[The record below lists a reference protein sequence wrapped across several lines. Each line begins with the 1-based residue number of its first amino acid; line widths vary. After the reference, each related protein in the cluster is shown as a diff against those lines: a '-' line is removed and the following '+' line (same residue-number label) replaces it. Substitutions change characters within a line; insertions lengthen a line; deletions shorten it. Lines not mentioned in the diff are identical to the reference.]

1 MSDDTFIP
9 EDENLD
15 DTLPEGSIEELMGEN
30 VEPKAEAEPEA
41 EAEEPAEEPAAEEP
55 APAAEAAEP
64 ASQPELG
71 APVKE
76 VAAIVE
82 ALPDEAVGE
91 LKDLGN
97 KATSVLS
104 LISLDKERLDEIED
118 EAKARFQHVHQKL
131 VEAVAALERFFHRG

>member
-30 VEPKAEAEPEA
+30 VDHAEP

-55 APAAEAAEP
+55 AEP

-97 KATSVLS
+97 KATSL
-104 LISLDKERLDEIED
+104 LGLLSLDKDRLDEIED

-131 VEAVAALERFFHRG
+131 VEAVAALERFFDRG

>member
-30 VEPKAEAEPEA
+30 VDHAEP

-97 KATSVLS
+97 KATSL
-104 LISLDKERLDEIED
+104 LGLLSLDKDRLDEIED

-131 VEAVAALERFFHRG
+131 VEAVAALERFFDRG